1 MVTPSRGVTSYMSD
15 PYEQQFVRG
24 RTQGLPANARL
35 TTKPKTAEET
45 ENEIA
50 TNVYNQIINDPK
62 LTSQFS
68 GFGDQM
74 NQVFTSLLGG
84 SESASDKLAR
94 EKFEFEKAKYLAG
107 SGGDSLARQQYAD
120 QQALQRRQL
129 AAYQN
134 LLAGGGYRA
143 GADRMLGMINQQ
155 AGISEGNVNKA
166 YQDALA
172 NIAAGYGQ
180 AQDVTG
186 QGYSALEQ
194 FLRQNPNNPYAD
206 VQVSA
211 GQAPDAMEQIL
222 SAYGVSADPVRA
234 QVAAEQAAAQQ
245 GAAGFQNLLNTL
257 GASAQQ
263 SDASRLAEMQMAQM
277 LAGEQL
283 TGQRAGLQSQASR
296 AQADALAQIQAQL
309 AQARLEQE
317 AGVEQRR
324 TGIEDLI
331 AAAGGKIPETGAAT
345 GGGTEEA
352 AKSRAIEQLAAKAG
366 TVKDKK
372 LAARIEAFVEANP
385 NAGIAKIRKEFPALA
400 KNLK

>member
-1 MVTPSRGVTSYMSD
+1 MSRGVTSY
-15 PYEQQFVRG
+15 G
-24 RTQGLPANARL
+24 TPADRYQSNVPPVVPDRL
-35 TTKPKTAEET
+35 DRV
-45 ENEIA
+45 A
-50 TNVYNQIINDPK
+50 TGGNVPVGKGQNPTSAAMAGTNSATGGTGAGFDYSMDPK
-62 LTSQFS
+62 ELAAMLVSA
-68 GFGDQM
+68 M
-74 NQVFTSLLGG
+74 PNFTPTPSYG
-84 SESASDKLAR
+84 
-94 EKFEFEKAKYLAG
+94 AG
-107 SGGDSLARQQYAD
+107 MSSTDSLARRKYEDELAKEK
-120 QQALQRRQL
+120 RQIE
-129 AAYQN
+129 AYQN
-134 LLAGGGYRA
+134 MLASGGYRT
-143 GADRMLGMINQQ
+143 GADRMLGLINQQ
-155 AGISEGNVNKA
+155 GDVQRTNTEGA
-166 YQDALA
+166 YRDALA
-172 NIAAGYGQ
+172 NILGGFTT
-180 AQDVTG
+180 AQDLTN
-186 QGYSALEQ
+186 QGYSGLEQ

-206 VQVSA
+206 VRVSA

-263 SDASRLAEMQMAQM
+263 SDASRLAEMMMARN

-283 TGQRAGLQSQASR
+283 TGQRAGLQSQAAR

-317 AGVEQRR
+317 AGAEKRR
-324 TGIEDLI
+324 TDIEDVL
-331 AAAGGKIPETGAAT
+331 AAAGAT
-345 GGGTEEA
+345 PQTAGGDKDTEA

>member
-1 MVTPSRGVTSYMSD
+1 MVTNNRGVTSYMSD
-15 PYEQQFVRG
+15 PYEQQFVRS
-24 RTQGLPANARL
+24 RAQGLPANARL
-35 TTKPKTAEET
+35 TTKPKTED
-45 ENEIA
+45 EIA
-50 TNVYNQIINDPK
+50 DDIYNKVMSDPK

-74 NQVFTSLLGG
+74 NEVLKSLLGG
-84 SESASDKLAR
+84 SQSDSDKLAR

-107 SGGDSLARQQYAD
+107 SGGDSLASQKYAD
-120 QQALQRRQL
+120 EQALQRRQL

-134 LLAGGGYRA
+134 MLARGGYRA
-143 GADRMLGMINQQ
+143 GADRMLGVIGQQ
-155 AGISEGNVNKA
+155 AGVSEGNVNKA

-186 QGYSALEQ
+186 RGYSALEQ

-317 AGVEQRR
+317 GAAETRR
-324 TGIEDLI
+324 QGIEDAI
-331 AAAGGKIPETGAAT
+331 VAAGGKIPETGAATGAAT

>member
-107 SGGDSLARQQYAD
+107 SGGDSLARQKYAD
-120 QQALQRRQL
+120 EQALQRRQL

-143 GADRMLGMINQQ
+143 GADRMLGLLGQQ
-155 AGISEGNVNKA
+155 AGVSEGNVNKA

-186 QGYSALEQ
+186 QGYSALEE

-263 SDASRLAEMQMAQM
+263 SDASRLAEMMMARN

-309 AQARLEQE
+309 AQARLAQE
-317 AGVEQRR
+317 AGVEERR
-324 TGIEDLI
+324 QGIEDLI
-331 AAAGGKIPETGAAT
+331 AAAGGKISETDGATEEPAVSKPKKKDSKKKTGKKSAKT
-345 GGGTEEA
+345 GGSA
-352 AKSRAIEQLAAKAG
+352 QP
-366 TVKDKK
+366 
-372 LAARIEAFVEANP
+372 VEY
-385 NAGIAKIRKEFPALA
+385 E
-400 KNLK
+400 

>member
-1 MVTPSRGVTSYMSD
+1 MAVYRYNPNDPEGSRISAGLRAAGMGPGKTTRQVTQQVPE
-15 PYEQQFVRG
+15 EQ
-24 RTQGLPANARL
+24 
-35 TTKPKTAEET
+35 TAEDIS
-45 ENEIA
+45 NNILR
-50 TNVYNQIINDPK
+50 QINIPDISS
-62 LTSQFS
+62 L
-68 GFGDQM
+68 FGG
-74 NQVFTSLLGG
+74 LGAA
-84 SESASDKLAR
+84 SSSSRASAA
-94 EKFEFEKAKYLAG
+94 
-107 SGGDSLARQQYAD
+107 DSLARQKYAD
-120 QQALQRRQL
+120 EQALQRRQL

-134 LLAGGGYRA
+134 MLAGGGYRA
-143 GADRMLGMINQQ
+143 GADRMLGLLGQQ
-155 AGISEGNVNKA
+155 AGVSEGNVNKA

-283 TGQRAGLQSQASR
+283 TGQRAGFQSQASR

-324 TGIEDLI
+324 QGIEDLI
-331 AAAGGKIPETGAAT
+331 AAAGGNIPETGAAT
-345 GGGTEEA
+345 GKATEEPA
-352 AKSRAIEQLAAKAG
+352 VSKPKKKDSKKKTGKKSAKTGGSAQP
-366 TVKDKK
+366 
-372 LAARIEAFVEANP
+372 VEY
-385 NAGIAKIRKEFPALA
+385 E
-400 KNLK
+400 

>member
-1 MVTPSRGVTSYMSD
+1 MSRGVTSYGTPADRYQSNVPPVVPDRLDRVATGGNVPVGKGQNPTSAAMAGTASSSAGGAGFDYGQD
-15 PYEQQFVRG
+15 PIQAALAAIG
-24 RTQGLPANARL
+24 SLN
-35 TTKPKTAEET
+35 
-45 ENEIA
+45 
-50 TNVYNQIINDPK
+50 
-62 LTSQFS
+62 
-68 GFGDQM
+68 
-74 NQVFTSLLGG
+74 FTPTPSYG
-84 SESASDKLAR
+84 
-94 EKFEFEKAKYLAG
+94 AG
-107 SGGDSLARQQYAD
+107 VSSTDSLARRKYEDELAKEK
-120 QQALQRRQL
+120 RQIE
-129 AAYQN
+129 AYQN
-134 LLAGGGYRA
+134 MLASGGYRT
-143 GADRMLGMINQQ
+143 GADRMLGLINQQ
-155 AGISEGNVNKA
+155 GDVQRTNTEAA
-166 YQDALA
+166 YRDALA
-172 NIAAGYGQ
+172 NILGGFTT
-180 AQDVTG
+180 AQDLTN
-186 QGYSALEQ
+186 QGYSGLEQ
-194 FLRQNPNNPYAD
+194 FLRQNPNNPYAG

-263 SDASRLAEMQMAQM
+263 SDASRLAEMMMARN

-283 TGQRAGLQSQASR
+283 SGQRAGLQSQAAR

-317 AGVEQRR
+317 AGAEKRR
-324 TGIEDLI
+324 TDIEDVL
-331 AAAGGKIPETGAAT
+331 AAAGAT
-345 GGGTEEA
+345 PQTAGGDKDTEA

>member
-24 RTQGLPANARL
+24 RTQGLPADARL
-35 TTKPKTAEET
+35 TTKPKTED
-45 ENEIA
+45 EIA
-50 TNVYNQIINDPK
+50 TDIYNKVMSDPK
-62 LTSQFS
+62 LTSQFTDY
-68 GFGDQM
+68 GNQM
-74 NQVFTSLLGG
+74 ANAITALMGG

-134 LLAGGGYRA
+134 MLAGGGYRA
-143 GADRMLGMINQQ
+143 GADRLLGMIGQQ
-155 AGISEGNVNKA
+155 AGVSEGNVNRA

-186 QGYSALEQ
+186 QGYSALEE

-206 VQVSA
+206 VRVSA

-263 SDASRLAEMQMAQM
+263 SDASRLAEMMMARN

-317 AGVEQRR
+317 AGAEQRR
-324 TGIEDLI
+324 QGIEDLI

>member
-1 MVTPSRGVTSYMSD
+1 MARGVTSYGTPVDRQTGGNVPVGKGQNPTSAAMA
-15 PYEQQFVRG
+15 G
-24 RTQGLPANARL
+24 TTPATSGTGAGFD
-35 TTKPKTAEET
+35 
-45 ENEIA
+45 
-50 TNVYNQIINDPK
+50 YSMDPK
-62 LTSQFS
+62 ELAAMVVSA
-68 GFGDQM
+68 M
-74 NQVFTSLLGG
+74 PNFTPTPSYG
-84 SESASDKLAR
+84 
-94 EKFEFEKAKYLAG
+94 AG
-107 SGGDSLARQQYAD
+107 MSSTDSLARRKYEDELAKEK
-120 QQALQRRQL
+120 RQIE
-129 AAYQN
+129 AYQN
-134 LLAGGGYRA
+134 MLASGGYRT
-143 GADRMLGMINQQ
+143 GADRMLGLINQQ
-155 AGISEGNVNKA
+155 GDVQRTNTEAA
-166 YQDALA
+166 YRDALA
-172 NIAAGYGQ
+172 NILGGFTT
-180 AQDVTG
+180 AQDLTN
-186 QGYSALEQ
+186 QGYSGLEQ

-206 VQVSA
+206 VRVSA

-263 SDASRLAEMQMAQM
+263 SDASRLAEMMMARN

-283 TGQRAGLQSQASR
+283 TGQRAGLQSQAAR

-317 AGVEQRR
+317 AGAEKRR
-324 TGIEDLI
+324 TDIEDVL
-331 AAAGGKIPETGAAT
+331 AAAGAT
-345 GGGTEEA
+345 PQTAGGDKDTEA

>member
-1 MVTPSRGVTSYMSD
+1 MARGVTSYGTPADRYQSNVRDVVPDRLDRVATGGNVPVGTTQNPTSAAMGGNTSATGGTGTGFDYSQD
-15 PYEQQFVRG
+15 PIQ
-24 RTQGLPANARL
+24 AA
-35 TTKPKTAEET
+35 
-45 ENEIA
+45 IA
-50 TNVYNQIINDPK
+50 AIGSLN
-62 LTSQFS
+62 
-68 GFGDQM
+68 
-74 NQVFTSLLGG
+74 FTPTPSYGAG
-84 SESASDKLAR
+84 VSAT
-94 EKFEFEKAKYLAG
+94 
-107 SGGDSLARQQYAD
+107 DSLARRKYEDELAKEK
-120 QQALQRRQL
+120 RQIE
-129 AAYQN
+129 AYQN
-134 LLAGGGYRA
+134 MLASGGYRT
-143 GADRMLGMINQQ
+143 GADRMLGLINQQ
-155 AGISEGNVNKA
+155 GDVQRTNTEAA
-166 YQDALA
+166 YRDALA
-172 NIAAGYGQ
+172 NILGGFTT
-180 AQDVTG
+180 AQDLTN
-186 QGYSALEQ
+186 QGYSGLEQ

-206 VQVSA
+206 VRVSA

-263 SDASRLAEMQMAQM
+263 SDASRLAEMMMARN

-283 TGQRAGLQSQASR
+283 TGQRAGLQSQAAR

-317 AGVEQRR
+317 AGAEKRR
-324 TGIEDLI
+324 TDIEDVL
-331 AAAGGKIPETGAAT
+331 AAAGATPKAA
-345 GGGTEEA
+345 GSDKDKDAEA

>member
-1 MVTPSRGVTSYMSD
+1 MSD

-84 SESASDKLAR
+84 GESASDKLAR

-107 SGGDSLARQQYAD
+107 SGGDSLARQKYAD
-120 QQALQRRQL
+120 EQALQRRQL

-186 QGYSALEQ
+186 QGYSALEE

-317 AGVEQRR
+317 AGAEKRR
-324 TGIEDLI
+324 TDIEDVL
-331 AAAGGKIPETGAAT
+331 AAAGAT
-345 GGGTEEA
+345 PQTAGGDKDTEA

>member
-1 MVTPSRGVTSYMSD
+1 MARGVTSYGTPADRYQSN
-15 PYEQQFVRG
+15 VRDVVPDRLDRVATG
-24 RTQGLPANARL
+24 GNVPVGKGQNPTSASMAGTTPATSGTGAGFD
-35 TTKPKTAEET
+35 
-45 ENEIA
+45 
-50 TNVYNQIINDPK
+50 YSMDPK
-62 LTSQFS
+62 ELAAMLVSA
-68 GFGDQM
+68 M
-74 NQVFTSLLGG
+74 PNFTPTPSYG
-84 SESASDKLAR
+84 
-94 EKFEFEKAKYLAG
+94 AG
-107 SGGDSLARQQYAD
+107 MSSTDSLARRKYEDELAKEK
-120 QQALQRRQL
+120 RQIE
-129 AAYQN
+129 AYQN
-134 LLAGGGYRA
+134 MLASGSYRT
-143 GADRMLGMINQQ
+143 GADRMLGLINQQ
-155 AGISEGNVNKA
+155 GDVQRTNTEAA
-166 YQDALA
+166 YRDALA
-172 NIAAGYGQ
+172 NILGGFTT
-180 AQDVTG
+180 AQDLTN
-186 QGYSALEQ
+186 QGYSGLEQ

-206 VQVSA
+206 VRVSA

-263 SDASRLAEMQMAQM
+263 SDASRLAEMMMARN

-283 TGQRAGLQSQASR
+283 TGQRAGLQSQAAR

-317 AGVEQRR
+317 AGVEKRR
-324 TGIEDLI
+324 TDIEDVL
-331 AAAGGKIPETGAAT
+331 AAAGATPKAAGSDKDT
-345 GGGTEEA
+345 EA

>member
-1 MVTPSRGVTSYMSD
+1 MSRGVTSYGTPADRYQSNVPPVVPDRLDRVATGGNVPVGKGQNPTSAAMAGTASSSAGGAGFDYGQD
-15 PYEQQFVRG
+15 PIQAALAAIG
-24 RTQGLPANARL
+24 SLN
-35 TTKPKTAEET
+35 
-45 ENEIA
+45 
-50 TNVYNQIINDPK
+50 
-62 LTSQFS
+62 
-68 GFGDQM
+68 
-74 NQVFTSLLGG
+74 FTPTPSYG
-84 SESASDKLAR
+84 
-94 EKFEFEKAKYLAG
+94 AG
-107 SGGDSLARQQYAD
+107 VSSTDSLARRKYEDELAKEK
-120 QQALQRRQL
+120 RQIE
-129 AAYQN
+129 AYQN
-134 LLAGGGYRA
+134 MLASGGYRT
-143 GADRMLGMINQQ
+143 GADRMLGLINQQ
-155 AGISEGNVNKA
+155 GDVQRTNTEGA
-166 YQDALA
+166 YRDALA
-172 NIAAGYGQ
+172 NILGGFTT
-180 AQDVTG
+180 AQDLTN
-186 QGYSALEQ
+186 QGYSGLEQ
-194 FLRQNPNNPYAD
+194 FLRQNPNNPYAG

-263 SDASRLAEMQMAQM
+263 SDASRLAEMMMARN

-283 TGQRAGLQSQASR
+283 SGQRAGLQSQAAR